1 MTIDPPDNIVHF
13 PGLQSPEQDADPHRG
28 VIVSLAHIISNI
40 GDLVIAINEGPTT
53 DTDKVKYTSWLCSA
67 SALCLRAQLEYFD
80 QFIGG
85 SERISAAALSL
96 DPQSPQGPSA

>member
-28 VIVSLAHIISNI
+28 VIVSLAHIITNM

-85 SERISAAALSL
+85 RERVSDAPAF
-96 DPQSPQGPSA
+96 DPPLRPGPPT